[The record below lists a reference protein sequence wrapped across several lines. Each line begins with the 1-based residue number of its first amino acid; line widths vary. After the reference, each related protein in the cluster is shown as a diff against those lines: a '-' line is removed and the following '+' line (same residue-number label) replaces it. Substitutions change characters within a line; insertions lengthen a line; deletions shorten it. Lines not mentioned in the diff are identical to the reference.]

1 MTDLPELRRAA
12 QVLGIET
19 PPKAV
24 ELRSW
29 VSRAITP
36 TTTAADA
43 LADAIRAGA
52 SEATRRRLLQAAQAE
67 AASTLRDTRPL
78 VAACDRYEFDALL
91 DAIGDPVEAARAEWG
106 AAADVVVG
114 ASVGAA
120 ELVLAS
126 RPHERPHDAVA
137 LMSDAQRVATLGEVQ
152 RANDTLDGL
161 FAAVTGVLAATGT
174 KAQRQGW
181 RDGRLFVEIDPTF
194 DADARRVIEHRVK
207 NAVSQGRCSG
217 RWSMLFAI
225 EGVTP
230 RLGTLA
236 EVTA

>member
-78 VAACDRYEFDALL
+78 VAACDRYEFRSLL
-91 DAIGDPVEAARAEWG
+91 AAIGDPVEAARERWE
-106 AAADVVVG
+106 AAAEVVAG

-120 ELVLAS
+120 DLVLAAN
-126 RPHERPHDAVA
+126 PHERPHAAVA
-137 LMSDAQRVATLGEVQ
+137 LMSQPGRVAALGAVQ
-152 RANDTLDGL
+152 EASDTLDGL
-161 FAAVTGVLAATGT
+161 FAAVGTVLAATGT

-181 RDGRLFVEIDPTF
+181 RDGRLFVEIDPAF

-207 NAVSQGRCSG
+207 NAVDQGRCSG